1 VSSAQRVVEKII
13 ALAQNISSIKFLM
26 LSILAGSHG
35 SFCSTGWG
43 KRVMKKLLFAS
54 AALVALTAA
63 HAASAADMAIKA
75 APRGPAPVATW
86 TGCYVNG
93 GAGYGFFRQE
103 QHASSL
109 GEVLLD
115 ETAGGSG
122 WLGTV
127 GGGCDYQF
135 NPASGWGNWVVGAFA
150 DYDFM
155 DLRGHLGTVAGA
167 FLGTEKESSAVAAG
181 GRIGYLVTPQ
191 ILAYINGGWS
201 STRFDGVSFPTS
213 PTGVPVGT
221 TLPGHTFN
229 GGFIG
234 GGTEV
239 AVAAFPGLYW
249 RNEYRYAAYGSA
261 DLPFSGGIAGAL
273 GIINH
278 ESKSVQTITTSL
290 VWKFNATPASSAD
303 LAGKATP
310 RASDMAIKAAPRP
323 VPVATTWTGCYVN
336 GGAGYGFFRQEQH
349 AFNSLGQVLAD
360 ETAGGSGWLGKVGGG
375 CDYQFSPASGW
386 GNWVVGAFADY
397 DFMDLR
403 GHLGA
408 IAGALVGTEKENSA
422 AAAGGRIGYLVTPQI
437 LTYVNGG
444 WSSTRFDGVS
454 FANVTDGTASGFTLP
469 GHTFSGGFI
478 GGGTEVAVA
487 AFAGL
492 YWRNEYRYA
501 GYESADLQF
510 SFNGVPTTAFNHESK
525 NVQTITTSL
534 IWKFH

>member
-1 VSSAQRVVEKII
+1 
-13 ALAQNISSIKFLM
+13 
-26 LSILAGSHG
+26 
-35 SFCSTGWG
+35 
-43 KRVMKKLLFAS
+43 MKKLLFAS
-54 AALVALTAA
+54 VAFVALAA
-63 HAASAADMAIKA
+63 AGAATAADMPVKA
-75 APRGPAPVATW
+75 PPRAPVTVATTW

-103 QHASSL
+103 QHVAVPFV
-109 GEVLLD
+109 GQVLLD

-135 NPASGWGNWVVGAFA
+135 SPGSGWGNWVVGAFA

-155 DLRGHLGTVAGA
+155 DVRGHLGAVAGA
-167 FLGTEKESSAVAAG
+167 FLGSEKESSAVAAG

-213 PTGVPVGT
+213 PQGVPAGV

-249 RNEYRYAAYGSA
+249 RNEYRYASYRAA
-261 DLPFSGGIAGAL
+261 DLQFGDPNGVLGLPFF
-273 GIINH
+273 NH

-290 VWKFNATPASSAD
+290 VWKFNAAPASSAD
-303 LAGKATP
+303 LEGFAGKVPP
-310 RASDMAIKAAPRP
+310 RGSNMAVKAAPRAP
-323 VPVATTWTGCYVN
+323 VPVATTWTGCYVS

-349 AFNSLGQVLAD
+349 AFNSVGQVLAD

-375 CDYQFSPASGW
+375 CDYQFNPGSGW

-403 GHLGA
+403 GHLGV
-408 IAGALVGTEKENSA
+408 IAGAFVGSEKESSA
-422 AAAGGRIGYLVTPQI
+422 AAAGARIGYLVTPQI

-454 FANVTDGTASGFTLP
+454 FAVVTGGVSGFSLP

-487 AFAGL
+487 ALPGL
-492 YWRNEYRYA
+492 YWRNEYRLAAYRP
-501 GYESADLQF
+501 ADLQF
-510 SFNGVPTTAFNHESK
+510 SVNGIPAPGVFNHESK
-525 NVQTITTSL
+525 SVQTITTAL
-534 IWKFH
+534 VWRFH

>member
-1 VSSAQRVVEKII
+1 
-13 ALAQNISSIKFLM
+13 
-26 LSILAGSHG
+26 
-35 SFCSTGWG
+35 
-43 KRVMKKLLFAS
+43 MKKLLFGS
-54 AALVALTAA
+54 VAAVALIAPN
-63 HAASAADMAIKA
+63 AASAADMAIKA
-75 APRGPAPVATW
+75 APLRPAPVATW
-86 TGCYVNG
+86 TSCYVNG

-103 QHASSL
+103 QHASAL
-109 GEVLLD
+109 GEALLD

-122 WLGTV
+122 WLGKI

-135 NPASGWGNWVVGAFA
+135 SPASGWGNWVVGAFA

-155 DLRGHLGTVAGA
+155 DLRGHLGAVAGA

-191 ILAYINGGWS
+191 ILTYVNGGWS

-213 PTGVPVGT
+213 PTGVPAGT

-261 DLPFSGGIAGAL
+261 DLPFSGGVAGAL

-303 LAGKATP
+303 LAGKASP
-310 RASDMAIKAAPRP
+310 RASGMAFKAAPRAP

-349 AFNSLGQVLAD
+349 AFNSVGQVLAD

-408 IAGALVGTEKENSA
+408 IAGALVGTEKESSA

-444 WSSTRFDGVS
+444 WSSTRFDSVS
-454 FANVTDGTASGFTLP
+454 FANVTDGTATGFTLP

-487 AFAGL
+487 ALPGL

-501 GYESADLQF
+501 GYGSADLQF
-510 SFNGVPTTAFNHESK
+510 SVNGVPTNAFNHESK
-525 NVQTITTSL
+525 NVQTITTSM

>member
-1 VSSAQRVVEKII
+1 M
-13 ALAQNISSIKFLM
+13 N
-26 LSILAGSHG
+26 
-35 SFCSTGWG
+35 
-43 KRVMKKLLFAS
+43 KLLFGS
-54 AALVALTAA
+54 VAAVALIAA
-63 HAASAADMAIKA
+63 NAASAANMAIKA
-75 APRGPAPVATW
+75 APRMPVPVATTW

-103 QHASSL
+103 QHAAVPAV

-115 ETAGGSG
+115 ESAGGSG

-135 NPASGWGNWVVGAFA
+135 SPGSGWGNWVVGAFA

-155 DLRGHLGTVAGA
+155 DLRGHLGTVAGV

-201 STRFDGVSFPTS
+201 ATRFDGVSFPTS
-213 PTGVPVGT
+213 SQGMPAGV

-249 RNEYRYAAYGSA
+249 RNEYRYAAYRSA
-261 DLPFSGGIAGAL
+261 DLQFGDPNGIL
-273 GIINH
+273 GDIFVNH

-303 LAGKATP
+303 FEGFAGKAPP
-310 RASDMAIKAAPRP
+310 RASNMVVKAAPRTP

-349 AFNSLGQVLAD
+349 AFNTVGQVFAD
-360 ETAGGSGWLGKVGGG
+360 ETAGGSGWLGTVGGG
-375 CDYQFSPASGW
+375 CDYQFSPGSGW
-386 GNWVVGAFADY
+386 GNWVVGVLADY
-397 DFMDLR
+397 DFMDVR
-403 GHLGA
+403 GHLGV
-408 IAGALVGTEKENSA
+408 IAGALVGTEKESSA
-422 AAAGGRIGYLVTPQI
+422 ATAGGRIGYLVTPQI

-444 WSSTRFDGVS
+444 WSSTRFDGVT
-454 FANVTDGTASGFTLP
+454 FDVVTTGAATGFTLP

-478 GGGTEVAVA
+478 GGGTEVAVVA
-487 AFAGL
+487 LPGL

-501 GYESADLQF
+501 AYGSADLPF
-510 SFNGVPTTAFNHESK
+510 FRNGAPTIDFNHESK
-525 NVQTITTSL
+525 TVQTITTSL

>member
-1 VSSAQRVVEKII
+1 
-13 ALAQNISSIKFLM
+13 
-26 LSILAGSHG
+26 
-35 SFCSTGWG
+35 
-43 KRVMKKLLFAS
+43 MKKSLFGSVAV
-54 AALVALTAA
+54 VALIAA
-63 HAASAADMAIKA
+63 NAASAADVAIKA
-75 APRGPAPVATW
+75 PPRAPVPVARTW

-93 GAGYGFFRQE
+93 GAGHGFFRQE
-103 QHASSL
+103 QHAVVPL
-109 GEVLLD
+109 VGEVLLD
-115 ETAGGSG
+115 ETAAGSG
-122 WLGTV
+122 WLGKI

-135 NPASGWGNWVVGAFA
+135 SPASGWGNWVVGAFA

-155 DLRGHLGTVAGA
+155 DLRGHLGAVAGA

-191 ILAYINGGWS
+191 ILTYVNGGWS

-213 PTGVPVGT
+213 PQGVPVGV

-239 AVAAFPGLYW
+239 AVAALPGLYW
-249 RNEYRYAAYGSA
+249 RSEYRLASYRAA
-261 DLPFSGGIAGAL
+261 DLQFNDPAGVFL
-273 GIINH
+273 GLAVFNH

-290 VWKFNATPASSAD
+290 VWKFNATTASSAD
-303 LAGKATP
+303 LEGLAGKAPP
-310 RASDMAIKAAPRP
+310 RASGLAFKAPPRAL

-349 AFNSLGQVLAD
+349 AFSSVVVLED

-403 GHLGA
+403 GHLGV
-408 IAGALVGTEKENSA
+408 IGGALVGSEKESSA

-444 WSSTRFDGVS
+444 WSSTRFDGVT
-454 FANVTDGTASGFTLP
+454 FDVVTTGAATGITLP
-469 GHTFSGGFI
+469 GHTFNGGFV

-487 AFAGL
+487 ALPGL
-492 YWRNEYRYA
+492 YWRSEYRYA
-501 GYESADLQF
+501 GYGSADLAF
-510 SFNGVPTTAFNHESK
+510 TGSLTGAFNHESK

-534 IWKFH
+534 VWKFH

>member
-1 VSSAQRVVEKII
+1 MKNLLLGSVAIGALI
-13 ALAQNISSIKFLM
+13 AA
-26 LSILAGSHG
+26 
-35 SFCSTGWG
+35 
-43 KRVMKKLLFAS
+43 
-54 AALVALTAA
+54 TAA
-63 HAASAADMAIKA
+63 HAADMPVKA
-75 APRGPAPVATW
+75 APRAPVPVAATW
-86 TGCYVNG
+86 TGCYING

-103 QHASSL
+103 QHAASL
-109 GEVLLD
+109 GEVLAD

-122 WLGTV
+122 WLGKI

-135 NPASGWGNWVVGAFA
+135 SPASGWGNWVVGAFA

-155 DLRGHLGTVAGA
+155 DLRGHLGAVAGA

-201 STRFDGVSFPTS
+201 STRFDSVSFPTS
-213 PTGVPVGT
+213 PTGVPVGA

-249 RNEYRYAAYGSA
+249 RNEYRYAAYESA
-261 DLPFSGGIAGAL
+261 DVPFSGVTL
-273 GIINH
+273 PIINH

-303 LAGKATP
+303 LDGLAGKAPP
-310 RASDMAIKAAPRP
+310 RASNMAVKAAPRA
-323 VPVATTWTGCYVN
+323 PVATTWTGCYVN
-336 GGAGYGFFRQEQH
+336 GGAGYGFFREEQH
-349 AFNSLGQVLAD
+349 AFNSLQVLAE

-408 IAGALVGTEKENSA
+408 IAGALVGAEKESSA
-422 AAAGGRIGYLVTPQI
+422 AAAGARIGYLVTPQI

-454 FANVTDGTASGFTLP
+454 FANVTDGTATGFTLP

-487 AFAGL
+487 TFPGL

-501 GYESADLQF
+501 GYGSADLQF
-510 SFNGVPTTAFNHESK
+510 SVNGVPSTAFNHESK
-525 NVQTITTSL
+525 SVQTITTSL